1 MVMVQIRHVPE
12 ELHRELRARAALAGH
27 SLSEFLLAELVRI
40 GSRPTLDTLAERIRA
55 RDVAPPR
62 SDQPIA
68 EMIGEGRDEH
78 DAAIAE
84 RTRRD

>member
-12 ELHRELRARAALAGH
+12 ELHRELRARAAREGH

-40 GSRPTLDTLAERIRA
+40 GSRPTLDMLADRIRA

-62 SDQPIA
+62 SDQPIV
-68 EMIGEGRDEH
+68 EMITQGRDEH
-78 DAAIAE
+78 DAVLE
-84 RTRRD
+84 QRTRRD